1 VAGVDLN
8 YDAGRRKRMALQV
21 VCGLREVNP
30 LTQLEILRL
39 ATQVVERSLA
49 DDSAERP
56 AVTVVSMKPT
66 SS

>member
-1 VAGVDLN
+1 VADVDLN
-8 YDAGRRKRMALQV
+8 YDAAWRKRMALLCAA
-21 VCGLREVNP
+21 CGKSVHS
-30 LTQLEILRL
+30 QLEILRL